1 MDEFEKYMEKER
13 IQRGYVDSFVSA
25 MKRRLN
31 LQSLGAYIRDGSTKA
46 VICNDS
52 FRQREDEAFSRLE
65 HFLNEKYGKKET
77 DKIIEYVN
85 TYTYIEQEIYFG
97 LGMKAGAILQC
108 KLTDNFE
115 TDI

>member
-1 MDEFEKYMEKER
+1 MDEFEKYMEEER
-13 IQRGYVDSFVSA
+13 IRRGYVDSFVST

-31 LQSLGAYIRDGSTKA
+31 LQMIGGFIRDGGTKIS
-46 VICNDS
+46 VMNDS
-52 FRQREDEAFSRLE
+52 FQQRETEAFSKL
-65 HFLNEKYGKKET
+65 HQFLSEKHGEKEA
-77 DKIIEYVN
+77 DEIIDGVNGYVN
-85 TYTYIEQEIYFG
+85 VEQEIYFS